1 MLGLIAINAVDV
13 ISELSLCLKY
23 IKWFLTMRP
32 GCSHIT
38 MTCFKNSGQ

>member
-1 MLGLIAINAVDV
+1 MLGVITINAVDV

-23 IKWFLTMRP
+23 IKWFLTMQP

-38 MTCFKNSGQ
+38 MTFFKNSGQ